1 MIGIAMTTYNGE
13 KYFMEN
19 FTFTGKN
26 GCQIAAAKSVVPQA
40 KGVVQIVHGI
50 AEHKERYEPFCKYL
64 NQNGYSV
71 YLHDHRGHGGSR
83 TEKPGYTTEK
93 NGWKIMVDE
102 IRILSDIIKNENPQL
117 PLFLFGHSMGSFLVR
132 TYAIENSDC
141 LNGLI
146 VCATGGPMP
155 FLSFVGH
162 TVARIQK
169 KLSGGKKT
177 AHFINKL
184 SLGGYSKFYG
194 GNNWLSRDRKTIED
208 YENDELC
215 GFIPTVALF
224 ENLLY
229 GTRFVNA
236 RKNIARMRK
245 TLPILLIAGD
255 GDPVGNFGKG
265 VLKVETL
272 FRQAGMNDVE
282 CKIYSE
288 ARHELLNE
296 TNKSEVMSDILN
308 WIELRRETK

>member
-1 MIGIAMTTYNGE
+1 
-13 KYFMEN
+13 MEN

-50 AEHKERYEPFCKYL
+50 AEHKERYESFCKYL

-245 TLPILLIAGD
+245 TLPVLLIAGD

>member
-1 MIGIAMTTYNGE
+1 MKIERLYFTVESPCDGLALSAIITKPENPKALVQISHGMVEHIDRYEDFMRYLAGRGYAVYAHNHLGHKGSVHNDRQLGYFAPENGY
-13 KYFMEN
+13 KYVLADLLHTAKMAKKEN
-19 FTFTGKN
+19 PGKN
-26 GCQIAAAKSVVPQA
+26 
-40 KGVVQIVHGI
+40 
-50 AEHKERYEPFCKYL
+50 
-64 NQNGYSV
+64 
-71 YLHDHRGHGGSR
+71 
-83 TEKPGYTTEK
+83 
-93 NGWKIMVDE
+93 
-102 IRILSDIIKNENPQL
+102 
-117 PLFLFGHSMGSFLVR
+117 LFVLGHSMGSFLVR
-132 TYAIENSDC
+132 TYAIENSGS
-141 LNGLI
+141 LSGLI

-155 FLSFVGH
+155 FLSFIGH

-169 KLSGGKKT
+169 KLIGGKKT

-245 TLPILLIAGD
+245 TLPVLLIAGD